1 MKLHVEPNGPAQ
13 TIDAG
18 DGLQVTKL
26 SVSAMDNNVY
36 WLRGTDGPAVL
47 IDAADDAAR
56 IREVVDHYDA
66 VVTTHRHWDH
76 IRALADLADG
86 VTTYAGAPDVDAIA
100 AETGVHSQPL
110 DDGDTVPCAG
120 GALEVIRLT
129 GHTPGAIALAWLP
142 ADGPAHLFTGDSL
155 FPGGP
160 GRTGSPADFASLMD
174 DLEAKVFA
182 RFDDATVVHPGHGD
196 GITLGTERPHLTEWR
211 SRGW

>member
-18 DGLQVTKL
+18 DGLQVT
-26 SVSAMDNNVY
+26 VSAPAMDNNVY
-36 WLRGTDGPAVL
+36 WLRGADGPAVL

-100 AETGVHSQPL
+100 PRPACTANPSTMATPCPARAVRWRSSGSRATPPGRLPSRGSPPTAPPTSSPATHSSR
-110 DDGDTVPCAG
+110 VA
-120 GALEVIRLT
+120 
-129 GHTPGAIALAWLP
+129 P
-142 ADGPAHLFTGDSL
+142 AGPASATLL
-155 FPGGP
+155 E
-160 GRTGSPADFASLMD
+160 GRSMACPQPTT
-174 DLEAKVFA
+174 
-182 RFDDATVVHPGHGD
+182 TVVHPGHGD
-196 GITLGTERPHLTEWR
+196 APPRRRASSLTEWR